1 MPALDALHHV
11 AIQVEDLDR
20 ALDWYRQHFRLEV
33 VYRDPTWALLR
44 LANIHLALV
53 IPAEHPPHLALSHP
67 DAARF
72 GALTTHRDGTRSV
85 YIQDSEGNTVEIMQA
100 GAGT

>member
-1 MPALDALHHV
+1 MSALDALHHV

-33 VYRDPTWALLR
+33 VYRDPTWLLLR

-53 IPAEHPPHLALSHP
+53 IPTEHPPHLALSHP

-85 YIQDSEGNTVEIMQA
+85 YIEDSEGNTVEIMQA
-100 GAGT
+100 EAAP

>member
-1 MPALDALHHV
+1 MSALDALHHV

-20 ALDWYRQHFRLEV
+20 ALDRYRQHFRLEV
-33 VYRDPTWALLR
+33 VYRDPIWALRR
-44 LANIHLALV
+44 LANTHLALV
-53 IPAEHPPHLALSHP
+53 IPAEHPPHPALSHP